1 MSKQCKIHS
10 EWFPYLNKE
19 KSVRENLKVLQDLGF
34 KCNRDSVNQH
44 LKMMNPNPKEIEI
57 KEEDSDNTKTIK
69 QVFQTISTMNQQE
82 STSKRYDDIDTKMR
96 EASKFVLT
104 DEVYDRLKRFY
115 IENFSNLNLVR
126 EFHNRSSLLWIK
138 FTQADMGQRD
148 WGLITTSQDFKE
160 SHKIWQLCVLS
171 YLYKDIRNG
180 EWEVP
185 DKRISL
191 TPDEEASVGRLNR
204 IFNIVSEEEAL
215 ESELAEL
222 ELAVAVA

>member
-69 QVFQTISTMNQQE
+69 QVFQAISTMNQQE
-82 STSKRYDDIDTKMR
+82 TKVKRNDDIDTKMR
-96 EASKFVLT
+96 EASKFVLM
-104 DEVYDRLKRFY
+104 DEVYDKLKRFY
-115 IENFSNLNLVR
+115 VEKFCNLNLVR
-126 EFHNRSSLLWIK
+126 EFHNRSSLLWTK
-138 FTQADMGQRD
+138 FTQADMGERD

-160 SHKIWQLCVLS
+160 SHKIWQLCILS

-180 EWEVP
+180 DYQVP
-185 DKRISL
+185 DARISL
-191 TPDEEASVGRLNR
+191 MPDEEASVGRLNR
-204 IFNIVSEEEAL
+204 IFNIKSEEEVL